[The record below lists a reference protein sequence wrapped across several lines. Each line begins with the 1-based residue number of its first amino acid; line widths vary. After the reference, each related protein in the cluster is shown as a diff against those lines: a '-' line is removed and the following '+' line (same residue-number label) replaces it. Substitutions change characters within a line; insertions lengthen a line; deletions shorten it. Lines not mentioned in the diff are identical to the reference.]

1 MKTGRFASMM
11 STWMLFGAMAVA
23 PQSSVVFTTL
33 GIDLWPEYDRPGVLV
48 IYRASIAP
56 GVALPAQVTFRIPA
70 AAGPPTAVAERQ
82 SDGQLI
88 SLPFE
93 RRVEGDTAFIELTAT
108 RTVVQMEYYDL
119 SLERDGVLR
128 SFTFTWSSDH
138 DVGALSVSAQQPDL
152 AQNLTTMPPATTRA
166 PGVDGLMYH
175 TISLAARKS
184 GESVEVQLSYEK
196 ASDELSTATMLA
208 AEPIPSAPVASFAGG
223 ISDTQIVVIVMA
235 ALMAVAIVAGAGVL
249 RSRRHLP
256 RAGGSP
262 GAAPGAS
269 RFCAQCGEVAG
280 ADDRYC
286 HHCGA
291 PLRGREAAR

>member
-1 MKTGRFASMM
+1 MM

-23 PQSSVVFTTL
+23 PQSGVVFTTL

-108 RTVVQMEYYDL
+108 RPVVQMEYYDL

-196 ASDELSTATMLA
+196 ASDQLSTATMLA
-208 AEPIPSAPVASFAGG
+208 AEPIPSAPVASFPGG
-223 ISDTQIVVIVMA
+223 TSDTQIVVIVMA
-235 ALMAVAIVAGAGVL
+235 VMMAVATVAGAVVL
-249 RSRRHLP
+249 RSRRRMPPSGGL
-256 RAGGSP
+256 AGG
-262 GAAPGAS
+262 AAGAS
-269 RFCAQCGEVAG
+269 RFCTQCGEGG
-280 ADDRYC
+280 APDDRYC
-286 HHCGA
+286 SRCGA
-291 PLRGREAAR
+291 SLG